1 LHLDDFHVAYYG
13 SLLTQ
18 GKASQMKRSPGGVA
32 GRASQILRRSAV
44 AAVLLA
50 APGLA
55 AAQAYPSRP
64 LRIIIPFPPGGATD
78 ISGRYIA
85 QKLGEAFGQQALPDN
100 RPGAN
105 GTIGLELAA
114 KAPPDGHTLVI
125 GQTGNLA
132 ISPGLT
138 KVNYDPTRDF
148 APISLVIASPHALAV
163 HPSLPARSL
172 KDVISLARSKP
183 GQLNYASTGSGSAGH
198 LGMELLKKT
207 TRMDIVHVP
216 YKGATP
222 GLMDLVA
229 GHVALMFTSVLS
241 TAQVQQSGKV
251 RVLAVGSLQRS
262 PSLPEVPTIAESG
275 YPRFEVISW
284 WGVLGPAA
292 VPKDIVARLNS
303 EIAKVMASPDARDRI
318 AALGADIMTS
328 TPERFAAYIKSEQAK
343 WGQVIKDSGARVD

>member
-1 LHLDDFHVAYYG
+1 MSTRIRV
-13 SLLTQ
+13 
-18 GKASQMKRSPGGVA
+18 
-32 GRASQILRRSAV
+32 V
-44 AAVLLA
+44 AAFVAFALVV
-50 APGLA
+50 PGLV

-78 ISGRYIA
+78 IGGRYVA
-85 QKLGEAFGQQALPDN
+85 QKLGEAFGQQAIPDN

-132 ISPGLT
+132 ISPSLT
-138 KVNYDPTRDF
+138 KVGYEPARDF
-148 APISLVIASPHALAV
+148 APLSLVFASPHALAV
-163 HPSLPARSL
+163 HPSLPASSL
-172 KDVISLARSKP
+172 KEVVSLARSRP

-216 YKGATP
+216 YKGAAP
-222 GLMDLVA
+222 GLADLAA
-229 GHVALMFTSVLS
+229 GHVVLMFTSALS
-241 TAQVQQSGKV
+241 TAQIQRAGRV

-262 PSLPEVPTIAESG
+262 PSLPDVPTIAESG
-275 YPRFEVISW
+275 YPGFEVISW
-284 WGVLGPAA
+284 WGVLGQSAM
-292 VPKDIVARLNS
+292 PKDIVARLHG
-303 EIAKVMASPDARDRI
+303 EIVRVMASPDARDRI
-318 AALGADIMTS
+318 GALGADILTS
-328 TPERFAAYIKSEQAK
+328 TPEQFAAYIKGEQAK

>member
-1 LHLDDFHVAYYG
+1 VLAAA
-13 SLLTQ
+13 LLT
-18 GKASQMKRSPGGVA
+18 V
-32 GRASQILRRSAV
+32 
-44 AAVLLA
+44 
-50 APGLA
+50 PGLV

-114 KAPPDGHTLVI
+114 KAPPDGHTLVV

-132 ISPGLT
+132 ISPGIT
-138 KVNYDPTRDF
+138 KVNYDPARDF
-148 APISLVIASPHALAV
+148 APISLVISSPHALAV

-207 TRMDIVHVP
+207 TRMDLVHVP
-216 YKGATP
+216 YKGAAP
-222 GLMDLVA
+222 GLLDLVA
-229 GHVALMFTSVLS
+229 GHVALMFTSALS
-241 TAQVQQSGKV
+241 TAQVQKAGKV
-251 RVLAVGSLQRS
+251 RVLAVGSLKRS
-262 PSLPEVPTIAESG
+262 PSMPEVPTIAESG
-275 YPRFEVISW
+275 FPGFEVVSW

-292 VPKDIVARLNS
+292 LPKDIVARLNG
-303 EIAKVMASPDARDRI
+303 EIVKMMASPDARDRI

-328 TPERFAAYIKSEQAK
+328 TPEQFAAYIRSEQAK
-343 WGQVIKDSGARVD
+343 WGQAIKDSGARVD